1 MKYTIGLTGGIASGK
16 TTVTNIFENF
26 GINII
31 DADKIAKQVVSPKS
45 DALEEIKKKF
55 GNKIIKDNELNR
67 ALLRKIIFKDKSAKM
82 WLESL
87 LHPIILEQVVK
98 DISLS
103 SSPYCILSAPLLFE
117 ANFQKLTKRNITVL
131 TTMTSQVNR
140 VIKRDNVDLIQA
152 KAVISNQL
160 SNKMKIR
167 LSDDIITNNSNLKN
181 LKNKVLSLH
190 IQYQQFSRI

>member
-1 MKYTIGLTGGIASGK
+1 MIYTIGLTGGIASGK

-45 DALEEIKKKF
+45 DALEEIKIKF

-67 ALLRKIIFKDKSAKM
+67 SLLRKIIFKDKSAKM

-98 DISLS
+98 GISLS
-103 SSPYCILSAPLLFE
+103 TSSYCILSAPLLFE

-181 LKNKVLSLH
+181 LKNKVLNLH

>member
-45 DALEEIKKKF
+45 DALEEIKIKF

-67 ALLRKIIFKDKSAKM
+67 SLLRKIIFKDKSAKM

-98 DISLS
+98 GISLS

-117 ANFQKLTKRNITVL
+117 AHFQKLTKRNITVL

-181 LKNKVLSLH
+181 LKNKVLNLH
-190 IQYQQFSRI
+190 LQYQQFSRI

>member
-45 DALEEIKKKF
+45 DAIEEIKKKF

-67 ALLRKIIFKDKSAKM
+67 SLLRKIIFMDKSAKM

-87 LHPIILEQVVK
+87 LHPIIFEQVVK

-181 LKNKVLSLH
+181 LKNKVLNLH
-190 IQYQQFSRI
+190 IQYQQFSRT

>member
-98 DISLS
+98 GISLS

>member
-16 TTVTNIFENF
+16 TTVSNIFENF

-45 DALEEIKKKF
+45 DALEEIKIKF

-67 ALLRKIIFKDKSAKM
+67 SLLRKIIFKDKSAKM

-98 DISLS
+98 GISLS

-117 ANFQKLTKRNITVL
+117 AHFQKLTKRNITVL

-181 LKNKVLSLH
+181 LKNKVLNLH
-190 IQYQQFSRI
+190 LQYQQFSRI

>member
-16 TTVTNIFENF
+16 TTVTNIFENL

-45 DALEEIKKKF
+45 DAFEEIKIKF
-55 GNKIIKDNELNR
+55 GNKIIKDNELDR
-67 ALLRKIIFKDKSAKM
+67 SLLRKIIFKDKSAKM

-98 DISLS
+98 GILLS

-117 ANFQKLTKRNITVL
+117 ANFHKLTKRNITVL

-140 VIKRDNVDLIQA
+140 VIKRDNVDIIQA

-160 SNKMKIR
+160 
-167 LSDDIITNNSNLKN
+167 
-181 LKNKVLSLH
+181 
-190 IQYQQFSRI
+190 

>member
-140 VIKRDNVDLIQA
+140 VIKRDNVGLIQA

-181 LKNKVLSLH
+181 LKNKVLNLH